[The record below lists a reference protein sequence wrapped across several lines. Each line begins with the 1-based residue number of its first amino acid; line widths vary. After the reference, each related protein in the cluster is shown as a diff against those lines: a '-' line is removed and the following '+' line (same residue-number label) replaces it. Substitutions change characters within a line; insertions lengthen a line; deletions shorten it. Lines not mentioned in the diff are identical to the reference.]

1 MPGLAELVQER
12 LGTVTSVANPLAR
25 MAVAPRVD
33 VAALTND
40 APALMIACGLAMRS
54 FD

>member
-1 MPGLAELVQER
+1 
-12 LGTVTSVANPLAR
+12 VANPLAR
-25 MAVAPRVD
+25 MSIASRVD

-40 APALMIACGLAMRS
+40 APSLVIACGLAMRS